1 MDTEFDGFM
10 KTLNHLNDDA
20 QFEPTSSFD
29 VDIEDLLRSDGSSHF
44 KNQNATQISVNSIS
58 TTVKIENEVNDMH
71 NVIKS
76 SDSKPTSTTGEYASM
91 HNQFM
96 QSIKEIKDLNL
107 SHDSAHK
114 PSELRA
120 KSSIDSRV
128 DAELKHLLETG
139 LCEQQEPE
147 QSDTVEL
154 SISDDDDQSE
164 SEIILQHIDDLESVK
179 SAIDSIAASP
189 PTNKMDHKESAADS
203 DSNQPEYDLISFGIT
218 ETTSPENIK
227 DTNAPLLSVRASL
240 PSTSSF
246 DNHPTSQSIAIVSN
260 KSSVAATPLKQ
271 KTSSDT
277 KRKRHDSIQ
286 STPFKTP
293 ITNKQNAIQTPRH
306 SLKHSVK
313 SKHKLQDR
321 QMEEEIARLKE
332 ALQAEQHRTKQ
343 LSIQI
348 QSLQNQLTLSRNNN
362 NSAQTD
368 APKLSIEDAERMNK
382 EIQSMDRIIAGLNE
396 ENAKLIQQLKDQKC
410 NPPPTQ
416 REQIK
421 HNALSE
427 EFKVQPAVLSEM
439 QRLRK
444 ELQET
449 KDTATCREKELGI
462 EINKLKEDNRSR
474 QFKLDGMDK
483 QSFDHE
489 SHVIAEF
496 KKEAFKIQKKSQKQI
511 NELKRKLK
519 WYIENQELIEN
530 LNQQIKHKNETIQS
544 LKSSQASS
552 PNQKQQTCR
561 STKKV
566 KPNANEHRTIVILKK
581 KVHDLEKL
589 LSSKHPD
596 SIANLMLVMNSN
608 PNDNDEHQ
616 NMIITQLRE
625 EITNLQEA
633 LDGNEDET
641 LSRLRGLRQQNDKIQ
656 LALKEKIKHLQQQWT
671 QCKREKGFIRPSV
684 KVKELNQQIVDLKQ
698 RLKIVKDKKYKS
710 SSEIQVLNTQ
720 LSEKETTVQHLQM
733 MLETEKRLHNGLKT
747 QIGSLQNQLKNTQ
760 FAGNQF
766 ETIDIDAGGTPT
778 QFNQTDENKQLIYER
793 NSLQKQLN
801 MLRKTH
807 EATKITVHQLERE
820 NTDEKE
826 HMYKE
831 KIRIMESEINEYK
844 RQSAVLT
851 EKVEL
856 ERGKGE
862 QAVKAMQT
870 RLEWTKLEME
880 KTQQLIVKLQF
891 ELNHAKNTPSYVEY
905 ETLLRKLE
913 KIEKRG
919 SDRERELEET
929 YTRLLMSNG
938 DVEEQLTTKYE
949 NMITNKDQQIR
960 SLQSEL
966 SVLMTAFDKI
976 QTNS

>member
-1 MDTEFDGFM
+1 
-10 KTLNHLNDDA
+10 
-20 QFEPTSSFD
+20 
-29 VDIEDLLRSDGSSHF
+29 
-44 KNQNATQISVNSIS
+44 
-58 TTVKIENEVNDMH
+58 
-71 NVIKS
+71 
-76 SDSKPTSTTGEYASM
+76 
-91 HNQFM
+91 
-96 QSIKEIKDLNL
+96 
-107 SHDSAHK
+107 
-114 PSELRA
+114 
-120 KSSIDSRV
+120 
-128 DAELKHLLETG
+128 
-139 LCEQQEPE
+139 
-147 QSDTVEL
+147 
-154 SISDDDDQSE
+154 
-164 SEIILQHIDDLESVK
+164 
-179 SAIDSIAASP
+179 
-189 PTNKMDHKESAADS
+189 
-203 DSNQPEYDLISFGIT
+203 
-218 ETTSPENIK
+218 
-227 DTNAPLLSVRASL
+227 
-240 PSTSSF
+240 
-246 DNHPTSQSIAIVSN
+246 
-260 KSSVAATPLKQ
+260 
-271 KTSSDT
+271 
-277 KRKRHDSIQ
+277 
-286 STPFKTP
+286 
-293 ITNKQNAIQTPRH
+293 
-306 SLKHSVK
+306 
-313 SKHKLQDR
+313 
-321 QMEEEIARLKE
+321 
-332 ALQAEQHRTKQ
+332 
-343 LSIQI
+343 
-348 QSLQNQLTLSRNNN
+348 
-362 NSAQTD
+362 
-368 APKLSIEDAERMNK
+368 
-382 EIQSMDRIIAGLNE
+382 
-396 ENAKLIQQLKDQKC
+396 
-410 NPPPTQ
+410 
-416 REQIK
+416 
-421 HNALSE
+421 
-427 EFKVQPAVLSEM
+427 
-439 QRLRK
+439 
-444 ELQET
+444 
-449 KDTATCREKELGI
+449 
-462 EINKLKEDNRSR
+462 
-474 QFKLDGMDK
+474 
-483 QSFDHE
+483 
-489 SHVIAEF
+489 
-496 KKEAFKIQKKSQKQI
+496 
-511 NELKRKLK
+511 
-519 WYIENQELIEN
+519 
-530 LNQQIKHKNETIQS
+530 
-544 LKSSQASS
+544 
-552 PNQKQQTCR
+552 
-561 STKKV
+561 
-566 KPNANEHRTIVILKK
+566 
-581 KVHDLEKL
+581 
-589 LSSKHPD
+589 
-596 SIANLMLVMNSN
+596 
-608 PNDNDEHQ
+608 
-616 NMIITQLRE
+616 MIITQLRE

-747 QIGSLQNQLKNTQ
+747 QIDSLQNQLKNTQ

-949 NMITNKDQQIR
+949 NMITNK
-960 SLQSEL
+960 
-966 SVLMTAFDKI
+966 
-976 QTNS
+976 